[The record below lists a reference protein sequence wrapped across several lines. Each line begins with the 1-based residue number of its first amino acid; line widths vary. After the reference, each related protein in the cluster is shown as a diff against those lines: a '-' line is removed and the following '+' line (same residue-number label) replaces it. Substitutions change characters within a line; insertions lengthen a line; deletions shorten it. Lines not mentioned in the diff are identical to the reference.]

1 MDEKN
6 IIKDYFS
13 ITGRPISTMTVEEY
27 LRFQEF
33 LSKGSLTNSSPL
45 SLSYETNQVTR
56 ELDVPVTKEKSKAHT
71 VTSSQKEEKEVA
83 KTEAKIEKFPVEETF
98 EDKVARAK
106 KMMEKVK
113 G

>member
-33 LSKGSLTNSSPL
+33 LSKGSLTNSSAP
-45 SLSYETNQVTR
+45 SLSNETNQVTR
-56 ELDVPVTKEKSKAHT
+56 ELDVPVTKEKANAQT
-71 VTSSQKEEKEVA
+71 VISSQEEV